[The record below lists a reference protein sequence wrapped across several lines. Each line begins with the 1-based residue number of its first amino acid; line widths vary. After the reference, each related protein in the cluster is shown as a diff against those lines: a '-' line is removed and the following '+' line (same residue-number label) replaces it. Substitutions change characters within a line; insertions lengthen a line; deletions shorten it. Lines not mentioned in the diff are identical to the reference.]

1 MCAKRGVPVTR
12 VDKLILLAVLGLALG
27 SFAVAGL
34 RRGAEVSPAQAQ
46 VVVEVDGRV
55 VDKFPL
61 ADLKPGER
69 RQVRGP
75 LGYSVIIGG
84 DNKVRME
91 SSPCPDKVCVARGW
105 ISLPGEAIVCMPNH
119 IVVHIV
125 GPASEK
131 SYDAVTQ

>member
-1 MCAKRGVPVTR
+1 LCAKRGVPVTR
-12 VDKLILLAVLGLALG
+12 ADKLILVVVLGLALG
-27 SFAVAGL
+27 SFALIGL
-34 RRGAEVSPAQAQ
+34 RRAAQVRPAEAQ

-55 VDKFPL
+55 VDMFPL
-61 ADLKPGER
+61 AELKPGER

-91 SSPCPDKVCVARGW
+91 SSPCPDKVCMARGW
-105 ISLPGEAIVCMPNH
+105 ISLPGEAIVCVPNH
-119 IVVHIV
+119 VVVHIT
-125 GPASEK
+125 GSLPEK